1 MSVPG
6 GPEPSR
12 FQNAPEAP
20 RLQKVIAASGI
31 ASRRAAEEWIREGR
45 VQVGGRTARLGDRAD
60 PETAA
65 VVVDGVP
72 LPVRPGL
79 VTYLLNKPAGVVS
92 TSVDPQGRPTVVG
105 IVPPEPKVFPVG
117 RLDADSEGLL
127 LLTNDGE
134 LANLVTHPR
143 YGITKTY
150 NVMVAG
156 RPDAA
161 TLHRLEQG
169 VELDDGPAAAISV
182 RLLGSIGGRSHLE
195 LKIGEGRKR
204 EVRRML
210 DAVGHRVLSL
220 FRTAVGPISDPGL
233 RRGEWRPLSP
243 GEIRQLYETAHRPGL
258 LHRRAP

>member
-1 MSVPG
+1 MDD
-6 GPEPSR
+6 GPDPPRLQE
-12 FQNAPEAP
+12 APDPP
-20 RLQKVIAASGI
+20 RLQKVIAASGVT
-31 ASRRAAEEWIREGR
+31 SRRNAEEWIRSGR
-45 VQVGGRTARLGDRAD
+45 VQVDGATARLGDRAD

-65 VVVDGVP
+65 VTVDGVP

-92 TSVDPQGRPTVVG
+92 TSADPQGRPTVVG
-105 IVPPEPKVFPVG
+105 LVPTEPKVFPVG

-150 NVMVAG
+150 NVMVEG

-161 TLHRLEQG
+161 TLRGLEQG
-169 VELDDGPAAAISV
+169 VELDDGPAAAISA
-182 RLLGSIGGRSHLE
+182 RLLGSSGGRSHLE
-195 LKIGEGRKR
+195 LTMGEGRKR

-210 DAVGHRVLSL
+210 DSVGHPVLNL
-220 FRTAVGPISDPGL
+220 FRAAIGPIADPSL
-233 RRGEWRPLSP
+233 RRGEWRELTPHETRL
-243 GEIRQLYETAHRPGL
+243 LYRTAHGPGL
-258 LHRRAP
+258 LHPRAP